1 MGESQPQAEIYITMA
16 PLTCG
21 QIKQHYCREESTR
34 TSHDVRRGVST
45 QLFGFVF
52 SVQTVG
58 DVVAEILG
66 RKTEE
71 VGVAA
76 ARRDVTST
84 AAQVRR
90 FVTAL

>member
-1 MGESQPQAEIYITMA
+1 MGESQPQAENITKA
-16 PLTCG
+16 PLTYG
-21 QIKQHYCREESTR
+21 QIKQYHCRKERTR

-45 QLFGFVF
+45 QLFRFVF

-71 VGVAA
+71 VAVAT
-76 ARRDVTST
+76 ARCDVTST
-84 AAQVRR
+84 ATQVRR